1 MNIIGA
7 TVLAI
12 TSLKFAKRSPVTL
25 ASAPA
30 PDTEP
35 APTPAPEPTIAS
47 GGSKKYK
54 YINGNSSRADIKG
67 LQQKL
72 AELGFD
78 ARSGARPL
86 RRVIRT
92 MVEDPLAEMLL
103 RGALSPGDAAELI
116 VRDGTVAVDKTG
128 A

>member
-1 MNIIGA
+1 MLDNTKTGCQPRLRA
-7 TVLAI
+7 ECVPWGLWAVLGGQVSPLPSSD
-12 TSLKFAKRSPVTL
+12 SLVAGVALRCGDAAV
-25 ASAPA
+25 
-30 PDTEP
+30 
-35 APTPAPEPTIAS
+35 
-47 GGSKKYK
+47 
-54 YINGNSSRADIKG
+54 
-67 LQQKL
+67 QKL

-78 ARSGARPL
+78 ARSGARPQ